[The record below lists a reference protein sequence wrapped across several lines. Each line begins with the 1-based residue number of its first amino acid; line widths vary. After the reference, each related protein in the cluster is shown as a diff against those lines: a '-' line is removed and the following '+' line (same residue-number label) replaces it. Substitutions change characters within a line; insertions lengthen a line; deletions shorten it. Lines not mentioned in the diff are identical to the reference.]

1 MSAIPN
7 RRQPAFKNG
16 VKKQKL
22 HNKSILNLEEIF
34 KTGPKMP
41 QQMSRTSPTTPW
53 SWVWQQFGFLSQVF
67 IPSLKT
73 SGISQGF
80 QLDKGVR
87 ATALQGD
94 VLLPLLVSCSFPS
107 CQGIPWHKQTDPA
120 RLGSRWVP
128 VSHRIQGCLFPRRGF
143 QRQGAP
149 QAGVGGI
156 SLSPP
161 CAEFLFLAL
170 TPSKPPKTIPGVYF

>member
-67 IPSLKT
+67 IPSLKM

-87 ATALQGD
+87 AAALQGG
-94 VLLPLLVSCSFPS
+94 VLLLCSCPARFPAARAFPGTS
-107 CQGIPWHKQTDPA
+107 KQTLLA
-120 RLGSRWVP
+120 LGAGGSLSVTGSRAASSP
-128 VSHRIQGCLFPRRGF
+128 GEGSRGKELPR
-143 QRQGAP
+143 
-149 QAGVGGI
+149 
-156 SLSPP
+156 
-161 CAEFLFLAL
+161 LAL
-170 TPSKPPKTIPGVYF
+170 VG